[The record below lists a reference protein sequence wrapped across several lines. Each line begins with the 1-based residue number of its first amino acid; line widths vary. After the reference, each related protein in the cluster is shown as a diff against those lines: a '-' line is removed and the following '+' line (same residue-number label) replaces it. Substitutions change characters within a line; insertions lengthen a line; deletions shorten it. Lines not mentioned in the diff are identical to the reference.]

1 MTKKLPVMLNDDE
14 RKDLLKQANKRY
26 ITGHRNKVMLQLMFN
41 LGLKLSEVVN
51 LKWADVDFLSEVLM
65 ISEGKGK
72 KDRILYIKNNNWR
85 GENDKE
91 ALQEWKVRQTN
102 ALRCLPQYVFSTMSK
117 HTAGRQLQS
126 RYIQDM
132 VSRYAKR
139 AGIEKRISPRT
150 LRHTFANDLYRQI
163 KDPITVKNAL
173 GNSSITT
180 TMIYVH
186 PAGSDVEAALAGRNG
201 PEAAV

>member
-65 ISEGKGK
+65 ISEGKGEK
-72 KDRILYIKNNNWR
+72 YRTLYIKNNNWR

-91 ALQEWKVRQTN
+91 ALREWKVRQTN

-117 HTAGRQLQS
+117 HTVGRQLQS

-201 PEAAV
+201 PEEAV